1 MIGGVNC
8 MEKNVY
14 FLERDNFLLY
24 EMFRD
29 KTFRDRGHLVIGS
42 LMTGRLVQ

>member
-8 MEKNVY
+8 IEKNVY
-14 FLERDNFLLY
+14 FLERDHFLLY

-29 KTFRDRGHLVIGS
+29 KTFSESGHLVIGS